1 MQENFTIL
9 NQGAALDVPHQ
20 TSTILSSKTLPRCE
34 SGLPHDTQNRTG
46 ITGDVLERPP
56 VQEGQ
61 PSTIFHNSKNLAF
74 CSQELEF
81 GTIETARKRECEMKR
96 ESLRTSIPS
105 LHFHSGSGML
115 QHADETYSHSGI
127 MDYPRILF

>member
-1 MQENFTIL
+1 MQEKFTIL
-9 NQGAALDVPHQ
+9 NQGAALDVPDQ
-20 TSTILSSKTLPRCE
+20 TSTILSSKTLPRCD
-34 SGLPHDTQNRTG
+34 SGLPRNSQNGTG
-46 ITGDVLERPP
+46 IARNVLKRPP

-61 PSTIFHNSKNLAF
+61 TATIHNSKNLAS
-74 CSQELEF
+74 CSQELEP
-81 GTIETARKRECEMKR
+81 GTIETARKRECEMKK